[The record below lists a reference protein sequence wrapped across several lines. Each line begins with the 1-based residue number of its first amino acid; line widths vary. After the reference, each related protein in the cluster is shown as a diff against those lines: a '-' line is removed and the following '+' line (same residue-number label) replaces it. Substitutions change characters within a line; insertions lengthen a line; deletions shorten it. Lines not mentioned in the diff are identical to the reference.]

1 MTTLIHEPCDDGV
14 IRSGR
19 VAAPCLKSS
28 GKWILAATILGSSLA
43 FIDGTVVNVALPALQ
58 KDLQATVVG
67 VQWVIESY
75 SLLLA
80 ALLLV
85 GGSLGDRFGRRRIFL
100 AGVLIFAGASAWCGF
115 ALGIGQLIAARAVQ
129 GIGAALLIPGSLA
142 IISNSFSE
150 DERGRAIGTWSGF
163 SAITA
168 AIGPVLG
175 GWLIE
180 TISWRAVFFINI
192 PIALLVIL
200 ISLRHVPESSNET
213 KERLDWFGAILATL
227 GLGALVYGLIES
239 STRGFAHPGVLT
251 ALVSAIVLLALF
263 IVVEARSEHPMLPL
277 ALFRS
282 RTFTGANLLTFL
294 LYGALGG
301 TLFFLP
307 LNLIQVQRYSP
318 TAAGAALLPL
328 ILIIFLLSRWSGAL
342 VQKYSARI
350 PLVVGPFIAAAGFAL
365 FALPGVGGSYWTT
378 FFPAVVV
385 LGIGMALSVA
395 PLTTTV
401 MSSVARDRAGV
412 ASGINN
418 AVSRAAGLLAI
429 AVLGIAIFSVFDRA
443 LSRRLAGLNL
453 AHSLRQSVD
462 AQRDRLA
469 GIELPESIPS
479 RDRSL
484 MRDAIDL
491 SFVDGFRF
499 VMLTGAALALGGAV
513 TALLFISAGAK
524 TSAQKFSLRPHRD
537 QNE

>member
-1 MTTLIHEPCDDGV
+1 MTTLIREPCDDGV
-14 IRSGR
+14 IRSGLS
-19 VAAPCLKSS
+19 ASPCPKSS
-28 GKWILAATILGSSLA
+28 GKWVLAATILGSSLA

-58 KDLQATVVG
+58 RDLHATVVG
-67 VQWVIESY
+67 VQWVIEAY

-85 GGSLGDRFGRRRIFL
+85 GGSMGDRYGRRQIFVI
-100 AGVLIFAGASAWCGF
+100 GVAIFAAASAWCGF
-115 ALGIGQLIAARAVQ
+115 ASGIGQLIAARAVQ
-129 GIGAALLIPGSLA
+129 GIGAALLVPGSLA

-150 DERGRAIGTWSGF
+150 EERGKAIGTWSGF

-175 GWLIE
+175 GWLVE

-192 PIALLVIL
+192 PLAILVIV
-200 ISLRHVPESSNET
+200 ISLRHVPESSNAA
-213 KERLDWFGAILATL
+213 KGRLDWTGAILATL

-239 STRGFAHPGVLT
+239 SSRGFAHPAVISTLT
-251 ALVSAIVLLALF
+251 TAIVLLAVF
-263 IVVEARSEHPMLPL
+263 VIVEARIRNPMLPL

-282 RTFTGANLLTFL
+282 RTFAGANLLTFL

-342 VQKYSARI
+342 VQRCGAKL
-350 PLVVGPFIAAAGFAL
+350 PLVIGPLIAAAGFAL
-365 FALPGVGGSYWTT
+365 FARPAVGGAYWTT

-385 LGIGMALSVA
+385 LGIGMAVSVA

-401 MSSVARDRAGV
+401 MSSVAGDRAGV

-418 AVSRAAGLLAI
+418 AVSRTAGLLAI
-429 AVLGIAIFSVFDRA
+429 AVLGIVMLHIFDRS
-443 LSRRLAGLNL
+443 LDGRLAKLE
-453 AHSLRQSVD
+453 ASPSVKQSLY
-462 AQRDRLA
+462 AQRSRLA
-469 GIELPESIPS
+469 GIELPEAISPET
-479 RDRSL
+479 RAL
-484 MRDAIDL
+484 LTAAIDR
-491 SFVDGFRF
+491 SFVDGFRY
-499 VMLTGAALALGGAV
+499 VMLIGAALALGSAV
-513 TALLFISAGAK
+513 TALLLIH
-524 TSAQKFSLRPHRD
+524 PHPSSVPAA
-537 QNE
+537 NGS